1 MAHRILGIDI
11 GRRRVKVAVV
21 DKSMRNTALNGFDS
35 EPVAEPY
42 DEEAQQAALERVL
55 ARVRRPDD
63 VVMAGLPASDV
74 LHRVLSF
81 PFSDERALTE
91 AAGFELETHV
101 PIDLEDAIV
110 DEVVVERR
118 DDGCDALVVAAPH
131 ERVQARI
138 DLLRGAGAEPR
149 QLGLVAISMAHL
161 IGQLPELGSGTVL
174 LLDVGALGTEAV
186 VVRDGQAAYVRS
198 LSIGSEAVRETFAAQ
213 FDTSALPPGGDLL
226 ATHGLLLPPGMP
238 PQSDAEAT
246 LSRATLAAVTPWL
259 REVRQTLSVWRKGG
273 RGGPDRIILT
283 GGMAGLRGLH
293 DTLESAVGVPVRGL
307 ALDGLEMFA
316 LSGTAASQVDDYG
329 AAAVALALEGA
340 APTGGQTMDFRQ
352 GEFAWEGDYKF
363 VRERLPALA
372 AFVVIALCLLAVR
385 TTISYRGLVV
395 EAAQQVATL
404 SALSKALTGKKSSNF
419 DKLKGELERP
429 IAVDLAAYYPDL
441 SAIRVL
447 DEVTSIQHKVT
458 EPPEFKPGG
467 PAQPALPGV
476 QVAQVVAPP
485 PRLRGVPPLGMVAPG
500 RPGSGSGFRPAAGP
514 ADDGGGG
521 GGGDEPAVEGGGE
534 DVEKKGEF
542 TGHKIELLSIDIDRT
557 KASLRGDCDTQDALL
572 AFQTSLEKHPCFH
585 KIKSTSDRITFERHR
600 DWFRFNI
607 GFEIA
612 CPKAQSGEPEGKA
625 GKAGKAGKGE
635 DKGGDAEGDDA

>member
-21 DKSMRNTALNGFDS
+21 DKSMRNTALNAFDS

-42 DEEAQQAALERVL
+42 DEDAQQEALERLL

-63 VVMAGLPASDV
+63 VMMAGLPASDV

-101 PIDLEDAIV
+101 PIDLESAII
-110 DEVVVERR
+110 DEIVVERR
-118 DDGCDALVVAAPH
+118 DDGCDALVVAAPR
-131 ERVQARI
+131 EKVEARI
-138 DLLRGAGAEPR
+138 EMLRGAGAEPR
-149 QLGLVAISMAHL
+149 QLGLLAISMAHMV
-161 IGQLPELGSGTVL
+161 GQLPGLDEGSVL

-186 VVRDGQAAYVRS
+186 VIKDGKPAYVRS
-198 LSIGSEAVRETFAAQ
+198 LSVGSEAVRKRFETQ
-213 FDTSALPPGGDLL
+213 FDTSALPEGSDLL

-238 PQSDAEAT
+238 PEGEGEAT
-246 LSRATLAAVTPWL
+246 LARSTLAAVTPWL
-259 REVRQTLSVWRKGG
+259 REVRQTIAVWRKGG
-273 RGGPDRIILT
+273 RPGPDKILLT

-293 DTLESAVGVPVRGL
+293 DTLHSAVGVPVRGL
-307 ALDGLEMFA
+307 ALDGLPIFA
-316 LSGTAASQVDDYG
+316 LSGQAAAQVDDYG

-340 APTGGQTMDFRQ
+340 GAVDTQTMDFRQ
-352 GEFAWEGDYKF
+352 ADLAWEGDYAF
-363 VRERLPALA
+363 VRERIPALA
-372 AFVVIALCLLAVR
+372 AFVVVALCLLAVR
-385 TTISYRGLVV
+385 TTITYRSLVV
-395 EAAQQVATL
+395 EAAQQVAQV
-404 SALSKALTGKKSSNF
+404 SALSKALTNKKSASF
-419 DKLKGELERP
+419 EKLKTELERP
-429 IAVDLAAYYPDL
+429 VAVDLAAYYPDL

-447 DEVTSIQHKVT
+447 DDITSIQHKVT

-467 PAQPALPGV
+467 PASVALPGT

-500 RPGSGSGFRPAAGP
+500 RAAGP
-514 ADDGGGG
+514 RGGPAGDRAPLDRDGNPMEAGDEPPGE
-521 GGGDEPAVEGGGE
+521 GGGDAP
-534 DVEKKGEF
+534 KGEF
-542 TGHKIELLSIDIDRT
+542 TGHKVELLSIDIDRT

-585 KIKSTSDRITFERHR
+585 KVKSTSDRITFERHR

-612 CPKAQSGEPEGKA
+612 CPKAEVKDDKA
-625 GKAGKAGKGE
+625 GKDDKSKAE
-635 DKGGDAEGDDA
+635 SDADAADDEG